1 MDVARPGRER
11 RQARFARGAQV
22 VRRAP
27 TGAVPIGRSLPPALA
42 GGKMVC
48 VHKPTSCNHV
58 VTIPERGWAVRD
70 CERTTAR
77 RRTVE
82 PLRGR

>member
-1 MDVARPGRER
+1 MVAARPGRER

-42 GGKMVC
+42 GGKIVW
-48 VHKPTSCNHV
+48 VRKSE
-58 VTIPERGWAVRD
+58 ERRFVYTNPHLAI
-70 CERTTAR
+70 T
-77 RRTVE
+77 
-82 PLRGR
+82 